1 MEARQ
6 RLAKLRRLRAI
17 AGIPE
22 LCAGIRYSSSMLYR
36 LLCVSVIFAVP
47 SFALSETLQILDKD
61 GKATEGPTALAGF
74 TVKVN
79 GSTRKIVL
87 TDVLSVH
94 NGEPASPSE
103 TARIQSGLAAIQAYK
118 AEAVQSEARR
128 NRDAATEDL
137 VSIGLPVVTPLL
149 QALKDTDQHE
159 PRALYRL
166 FERLLPS
173 EADQL
178 DREASL
184 IRLAS
189 GELVRGK
196 IESFPFEIG
205 GQKLQWSNTR
215 RLAVRRRTVV
225 RNVELHSLRHST
237 QIEYLDAALIVTAG
251 STVKVNAKGFVR
263 LSFDIDG
270 WASDANGLKVPGP
283 NYKTNLVDG
292 FPFGAVVGRVN
303 AAGTVIL
310 IGADFSSKGMAPGRL
325 YLAVND
331 NPHWQNNIGAFRIS
345 LQATDAYDVG
355 SAR

>member
-1 MEARQ
+1 MSEIGLSPAF
-6 RLAKLRRLRAI
+6 LNNAPGFDIL
-17 AGIPE
+17 
-22 LCAGIRYSSSMLYR
+22 SSMLHR
-36 LLCVSVIFAVP
+36 LLCISVVFAVS
-47 SFALSETLQILDKD
+47 SFALPETVQILNKD
-61 GKATEGPTALAGF
+61 GKAIEGLTALAGF
-74 TVKVN
+74 TVNVN

-87 TDVLSVH
+87 ADVLSVH

-118 AEAVQSEARR
+118 AEGVQSEARR

-137 VSIGLPVVTPLL
+137 ASIGLPVVTPLL

-205 GQKLQWSNTR
+205 GQKLEWSNTR

-251 STVKVNAKGFVR
+251 STVNVNAKGFVR

-292 FPFGAVVGRVN
+292 FPFGAIVGRVN
-303 AAGTVIL
+303 AAGAVIL
-310 IGADFSSKGMAPGRL
+310 IGADFSRKGLTPGRL
-325 YLAVND
+325 YFAVND
-331 NPHWQNNIGAFRIS
+331 NPHWQNNIGAFRVS

-355 SAR
+355 GAQ

>member
-1 MEARQ
+1 VATPAPN
-6 RLAKLRRLRAI
+6 LAIVFLI
-17 AGIPE
+17 A
-22 LCAGIRYSSSMLYR
+22 
-36 LLCVSVIFAVP
+36 
-47 SFALSETLQILDKD
+47 TL
-61 GKATEGPTALAGF
+61 A
-74 TVKVN
+74 
-79 GSTRKIVL
+79 
-87 TDVLSVH
+87 
-94 NGEPASPSE
+94 
-103 TARIQSGLAAIQAYK
+103 
-118 AEAVQSEARR
+118 
-128 NRDAATEDL
+128 
-137 VSIGLPVVTPLL
+137 SIGLPVVTPLL

-166 FERLLPS
+166 FERLLPT

-196 IESFPFEIG
+196 IESFPFEVG
-205 GQKLQWSNTR
+205 GKKLEWSNTR
-215 RLAVRRRTVV
+215 RLAVRRRAVV

-251 STVKVNAKGFVR
+251 SIVNVHAKGLVR

-292 FPFGAVVGRVN
+292 FPFGAIVGRVN
-303 AAGTVIL
+303 AAGAVIL
-310 IGADFSSKGMAPGRL
+310 IGADFSRRGLTPGRL
-325 YLAVND
+325 YFAVND
-331 NPHWQNNIGAFRIS
+331 NPHWQNNIGGFRVS

-355 SAR
+355 GAQ